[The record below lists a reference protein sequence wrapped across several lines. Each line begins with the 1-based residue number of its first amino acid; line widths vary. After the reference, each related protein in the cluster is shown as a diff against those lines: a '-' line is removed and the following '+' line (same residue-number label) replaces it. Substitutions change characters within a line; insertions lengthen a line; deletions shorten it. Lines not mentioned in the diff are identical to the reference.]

1 MAPPSARLSWLTTPA
16 NVNGIMR
23 AMVAEGYAPRTV
35 QNSAWG
41 ALSKL
46 LQHHYGKARTA
57 AVLTECSCPTANDA
71 RDVWLTPA
79 ECHRVV
85 SACEWEM
92 RMALVL
98 MASVGI
104 DVKPLLALR
113 VRDFDATTWG
123 LWVPDTKNTSRKRLI
138 HVHPVGAYVLAL
150 LARGDTSEARSGGT
164 PLIAL
169 TRGQMNHRWRLAREA
184 AGLTRA
190 TGFRDDVRVKD
201 LRHTF
206 AVHYLQGGGNLAGL
220 MNRMGHTRGTQ
231 SLAYAKHEH
240 RGMSDMEA
248 AAAALGLRLPERLA
262 AELEA
267 IAPAPAP
274 KTEDAVAMPAW
285 WFDPTAPAISEAGEM
300 RVVKTYSERG
310 TAGFAEDP
318 KGYAKRWRD
327 TRRAVPA
334 DTSADS
340 AKPLR
345 RKSTAKQ
352 PS

>member
-1 MAPPSARLSWLTTPA
+1 
-16 NVNGIMR
+16 
-23 AMVAEGYAPRTV
+23 
-35 QNSAWG
+35 
-41 ALSKL
+41 
-46 LQHHYGKARTA
+46 
-57 AVLTECSCPTANDA
+57 
-71 RDVWLTPA
+71 
-79 ECHRVV
+79 
-85 SACEWEM
+85 
-92 RMALVL
+92 MALVL

-104 DVKPLLALR
+104 DVKPLLSLR
-113 VRDFDATTWG
+113 VRDFDAATWG

-150 LARGDTSEARSGGT
+150 LARGGSDTARPAGT
-164 PLIAL
+164 PLLTL

-248 AAAALGLRLPERLA
+248 AAAALGLRLPDRLA
-262 AELEA
+262 TELEA
-267 IAPAPAP
+267 IAPAPAAR
-274 KTEDAVAMPAW
+274 TEDAVEMPAW
-285 WFDPTAPAISEAGEM
+285 WFDRTAPAISEAGEM
-300 RVVKTYSERG
+300 RVVKAYSERG

-318 KGYAKRWRD
+318 KGYAKRWRQ
-327 TRRAVPA
+327 TRRAMPA

-340 AKPLR
+340 AEPLR
-345 RKSTAKQ
+345 RKRPAKQ
-352 PS
+352 RS